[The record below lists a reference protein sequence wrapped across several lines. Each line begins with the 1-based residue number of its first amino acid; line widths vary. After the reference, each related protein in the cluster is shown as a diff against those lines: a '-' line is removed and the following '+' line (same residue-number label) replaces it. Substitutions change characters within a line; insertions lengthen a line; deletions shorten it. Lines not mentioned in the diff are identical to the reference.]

1 MRNRILVLFSFE
13 SEDPE
18 VDNDPWCIQ
27 LGKYD
32 DATEGMI
39 QFLKE
44 CTLKS
49 HMTLKLEGK
58 EETFP
63 VTADFV
69 MSCLQDL
76 NDMCWNTV
84 ITSGR
89 TVMLKS
95 CNYPELQPGKED
107 YFCKET
113 GRKETWYPRTIYCE
127 SQHLSFAKTN
137 VPFAAMLY
145 NAKKMRK
152 AKANEVQTILTYLC
166 CFMEAD
172 AAWEKRKHERSKKSL
187 NGKVNRAIKEM
198 VDKSKEKIEELKPS
212 ELRRSMI

>member
-1 MRNRILVLFSFE
+1 
-13 SEDPE
+13 
-18 VDNDPWCIQ
+18 
-27 LGKYD
+27 
-32 DATEGMI
+32 
-39 QFLKE
+39 
-44 CTLKS
+44 
-49 HMTLKLEGK
+49 MTLKLEGK

-145 NAKKMRK
+145 NAKKVRK